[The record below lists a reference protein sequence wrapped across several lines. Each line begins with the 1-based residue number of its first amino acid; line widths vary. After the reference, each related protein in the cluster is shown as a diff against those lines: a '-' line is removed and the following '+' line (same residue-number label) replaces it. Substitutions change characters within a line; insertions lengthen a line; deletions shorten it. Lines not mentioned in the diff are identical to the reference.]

1 MPWIESRIVEIN
13 VCSLGRAARSRSSSK
28 RRRCRS
34 RIGLHRWINLF
45 RGAGP
50 HRAHAREPDTDARGI
65 DYSLSS
71 SVSSFVM
78 ELFQPLL

>member
-1 MPWIESRIVEIN
+1 MPVSDP
-13 VCSLGRAARSRSSSK
+13 GRANR
-28 RRRCRS
+28 
-34 RIGLHRWINLF
+34 LPVDQPVP
-45 RGAGP
+45 GAGP
-50 HRAHAREPDTDARGI
+50 HRAHAREPDTGARGI